1 MSSWFRTSALRSRM
15 HLRDNA
21 QNWSSI
27 LRTGVFISNSVKP
40 LLTAAILNIAG

>member
-1 MSSWFRTSALRSRM
+1 MGYMGILLR
-15 HLRDNA
+15 RDNA
-21 QNWSSI
+21 QNWSSV